1 MKTTCYRY
9 FDSEGRLL
17 YIGITKNLFDRQD
30 AHQRTQPW
38 WNEIAA
44 ASFTHF
50 DSRDEALAY
59 EARMIGIEFP
69 KYNKAGATLPE
80 DSRQHLLALMS
91 GEFDDDF
98 HQRASAKMHH
108 LMIEMNTFSESP
120 ESHKLLFAFDCA
132 MPSDEETGER
142 LIDCLNCQ
150 RIYDSSWFQK
160 LLIEVNATICDEAV
174 KLEGKQS

>member
-50 DSRDEALAY
+50 DTRDEALAY

-80 DSRQHLLALMS
+80 DSREHLLSLMN
-91 GEFDDDF
+91 GDFDDEF
-98 HQRASAKMHH
+98 HGQASSKMREMM
-108 LMIEMNTFSESP
+108 LEMNEFSEAP
-120 ESHKLLFAFDCA
+120 ESYKLLFAFDAA
-132 MPSDEETGER
+132 MPYDDEGEER
-142 LIDCLNCQ
+142 LVYCLNCQ
-150 RIYDSSWFQK
+150 RVLDSNRYQK
-160 LLIEVNATICDEAV
+160 LLIEVNGLICDEAV
-174 KLEGKQS
+174 GIDRSQR